1 MAWDIYIRQ
10 ALLFV
15 LQPALRHAY
24 LRLMFAAREAMFGVL
39 ESFLGRS
46 AMVGMVGGLVE
57 RDHVGETSF
66 RGSVC
71 SGRGLLFGGRP
82 LVANIFEPVG
92 SAVFSVQPRL
102 AIGEASLDAATALWR
117 VGAVEERNV
126 LVSDVLEPADWLA
139 MG

>member
-1 MAWDIYIRQ
+1 MAWDIYIGQ

-24 LRLMFAAREAMFGVL
+24 LRLVFAAREAMCGVL

-57 RDHVGETSF
+57 RDHIGEMSF

-71 SGRGLLFGGRP
+71 SGRGLLLGGRP
-82 LVANIFEPVG
+82 LIADILEPVG
-92 SAVFSVQPRL
+92 SAVFSVQPCL
-102 AIGEASLDAATALWR
+102 TIGEASLDAAATL
-117 VGAVEERNV
+117 G
-126 LVSDVLEPADWLA
+126 
-139 MG
+139 